1 MIVTETTRL
10 HIRFAG
16 RSEDLDLAELELNRE
31 ASDADLRIALARRYD
46 CSVKDFYDYLIVR
59 EPQAIIVRPVAI
71 YG

>member
-1 MIVTETTRL
+1 MLTTETTLL

-16 RSEDLDLAELELNRE
+16 RSDDVDLGELGLTCDAGDTELRT
-31 ASDADLRIALARRYD
+31 ALARRYD
-46 CSVKDFYDYLIVR
+46 CSVSDLAGYVVVR